1 MGMTSDDGDLVHHM
15 EKIPLFDKEGG
26 VSPRLRPQTVKD
38 SWHNLGKEI
47 LKDLNAMSKFMIEPK
62 NKIKEELEIESPGRA
77 ERPISEDGTPD
88 VEGFVGQS
96 IYNLRNE

>member
-1 MGMTSDDGDLVHHM
+1 
-15 EKIPLFDKEGG
+15 
-26 VSPRLRPQTVKD
+26 
-38 SWHNLGKEI
+38 
-47 LKDLNAMSKFMIEPK
+47 MSKFMIEPK